1 MAKWIGVDLDG
12 TLAEESRDNF
22 HPYRIG
28 KPIPKMLQ
36 FTKELI
42 AAGETVKIFTARVSV
57 TKEDHKQKI
66 ITAIQDW
73 LEIWGLPRLEVTNIK
88 SQGLKVL
95 FDDRA
100 YHVIPNT
107 GLIVFPEKKE

>member
-1 MAKWIGVDLDG
+1 
-12 TLAEESRDNF
+12 
-22 HPYRIG
+22 
-28 KPIPKMLQ
+28 
-36 FTKELI
+36 
-42 AAGETVKIFTARVSV
+42 
-57 TKEDHKQKI
+57 
-66 ITAIQDW
+66 